1 MYIFD
6 LDDLKKIND
15 TYGHAMGDKMLQMF
29 AGVLKSHTRDG
40 DILSRYGG
48 DEFMMLDYG
57 TELLEPVRVMERL
70 HFLIAKK
77 CEEKKIREQVLY
89 SWGIPWGEDLVSFY
103 HNLHYGLFLIKACPV
118 A

>member
-1 MYIFD
+1 MVSIAECMMQLAGEYHIFV
-6 LDDLKKIND
+6 
-15 TYGHAMGDKMLQMF
+15 A
-29 AGVLKSHTRDG
+29 
-40 DILSRYGG
+40 RYGG

-103 HNLHYGLFLIKACPV
+103 HNLTLRFVFNQGVPCCLTIW
-118 A
+118 